1 MKAEVAELF
10 RNKKAQPQS
19 LLAYGFVRR
28 GEKLVLERP
37 VLAGQFCLCLQVDA
51 AGALSYEV
59 LDAETGEP
67 YALAKV
73 PGAVGAFVGEVRRA
87 CLEVLRE
94 VAEQCFAEDPY
105 RAQQTE
111 RILRFLR
118 EQCGVQPEYPWAD
131 EPSYAVFRHAGNRK
145 WFAVLMGLD
154 GSRVDPAL
162 TGRVEILNLKATPV
176 QITEWVERG
185 ECYRGYHMN
194 KLHWHTTVLDGHL
207 SDETLFSRITQSFLM
222 TK

>member
-1 MKAEVAELF
+1 M
-10 RNKKAQPQS
+10 S
-19 LLAYGFVRR
+19 LL
-28 GEKLVLERP
+28 ER
-37 VLAGQFCLCLQVDA
+37 VERAGNGACPREGA
-51 AGALSYEV
+51 EGALG
-59 LDAETGEP
+59 LDALKEQVQMIVSADEVV
-67 YALAKV
+67 ALQAEN
-73 PGAVGAFVGEVRRA
+73 PGRARSEVRSA

-111 RILRFLR
+111 RVLRFLR

-176 QITEWVERG
+176 QITKWVERG

>member
-19 LLAYGFVRR
+19 MLAYGFVRR

-73 PGAVGAFVGEVRRA
+73 PGAVGAFVGEVRSA

-94 VAEQCFAEDPY
+94 VAERCFAEDPY

-111 RILRFLR
+111 RVLRFLR

-176 QITEWVERG
+176 QITKWVERG

>member
-1 MKAEVAELF
+1 MSLLERVERAGNGACLREGTEGALGLDALKEQVQAIVSADEVA
-10 RNKKAQPQS
+10 A
-19 LLAYGFVRR
+19 
-28 GEKLVLERP
+28 
-37 VLAGQFCLCLQVDA
+37 LQ
-51 AGALSYEV
+51 
-59 LDAETGEP
+59 AEN
-67 YALAKV
+67 
-73 PGAVGAFVGEVRRA
+73 PGRARSEVRSA

-176 QITEWVERG
+176 QITKWVERG